1 MSERSRSVAPR
12 RTSFVRPAAFSF
24 LRSLRLCGLWIAVGL
39 WLSPLASTAED
50 ELDGRANDDIASGEN
65 GLPPGRRALETAD
78 GVLFRDG
85 SFLLGS
91 VVAMVDGVL
100 TLRRSDTEG
109 ELAVRWGR
117 VETIRSRRRI
127 EVVLRSGEEIVGSA
141 WPDHGSR
148 FLLDPE
154 EGDTIRSVPVDRVLA
169 IDPPETPIRVR
180 GSVRAGG
187 SRHEGN
193 ATSDSLFLRADV
205 QAALGQHLLS
215 ARAAWSH
222 AESSGELTGENVRGE
237 GRWDVFLTERLF
249 VFTHGSAEIDKL
261 ADVEFR
267 SIVGAGPGYQIA
279 RRFKLAG
286 EFTEDVH
293 WIDRLDLRADVGL
306 SWIHEEYDEA
316 DTRNFLS
323 ARWSARLDF
332 FVLPNVSLFH
342 VHEGYP
348 SLERFDDVRIETRQG
363 VRVDLPAGFLATAE
377 IDWDWDNV
385 PSPGFDRS
393 DVLYVLTLGYRFE
406 L

>member
-1 MSERSRSVAPR
+1 
-12 RTSFVRPAAFSF
+12 
-24 LRSLRLCGLWIAVGL
+24 
-39 WLSPLASTAED
+39 
-50 ELDGRANDDIASGEN
+50 
-65 GLPPGRRALETAD
+65 TAD

-127 EVVLRSGEEIVGSA
+127 EVVLRSGEELVGSA

-215 ARAAWSH
+215 ARAARSRP
-222 AESSGELTGENVRGE
+222 ATSGAVTGANVGAAARS
-237 GRWDVFLTERLF
+237 DVFL
-249 VFTHGSAEIDKL
+249 A
-261 ADVEFR
+261 
-267 SIVGAGPGYQIA
+267 
-279 RRFKLAG
+279 
-286 EFTEDVH
+286 
-293 WIDRLDLRADVGL
+293 
-306 SWIHEEYDEA
+306 
-316 DTRNFLS
+316 
-323 ARWSARLDF
+323 ARLAVF
-332 FVLPNVSLFH
+332 RH
-342 VHEGYP
+342 
-348 SLERFDDVRIETRQG
+348 
-363 VRVDLPAGFLATAE
+363 
-377 IDWDWDNV
+377 
-385 PSPGFDRS
+385 
-393 DVLYVLTLGYRFE
+393 
-406 L
+406 